1 MLDNLKKPAAELK
14 TDIEDWAYVFKEPA
28 LKSDVIKIP
37 QTKVIEDIELIEN
50 RNPGIKEFLERIDV
64 KNLPDEVRK
73 LYMEDVAYFN
83 GSMFD
88 VKVKNK
94 IEGIE
99 IGKTEGIKIGEANML
114 QKVFKGVRA
123 IKMLKIMT
131 DAEIANELGLTV
143 AQVADIKINE
153 L

>member
-28 LKSDVIKIP
+28 LKSDEIKIP
-37 QTKVIEDIELIEN
+37 ITKVIEDIELIEN

-83 GSMFD
+83 GSML
-88 VKVKNK
+88 
-94 IEGIE
+94 
-99 IGKTEGIKIGEANML
+99 M
-114 QKVFKGVRA
+114 
-123 IKMLKIMT
+123 
-131 DAEIANELGLTV
+131 
-143 AQVADIKINE
+143 
-153 L
+153 